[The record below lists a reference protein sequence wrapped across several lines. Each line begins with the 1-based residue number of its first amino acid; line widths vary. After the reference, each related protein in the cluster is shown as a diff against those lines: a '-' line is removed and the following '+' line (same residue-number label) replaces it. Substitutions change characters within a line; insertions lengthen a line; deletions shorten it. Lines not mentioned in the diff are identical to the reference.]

1 MSIKDKRFFSASSSV
16 FWLILG
22 IILFLLLP
30 YFKNGFYS
38 ENKIKEWEKNFEQEK
53 IRKDSLGNLK
63 KGKTIVIHWS
73 WKDYKKDKHEIS
85 FSVQERDVLNA
96 KGYRTRY
103 NGFNF
108 IGNIYSDFINCSE
121 SVIDAMY
128 QAMNRD
134 IAKKKLRDMD
144 VLNYIVTAIQ
154 TPPYT
159 KITNEKGECPCKDM
173 GSNWL
178 DDCYPRPDGQ
188 GCCNGVVPSAVYTPA
203 EFIYQKT
210 GDCDTKAILAYA
222 LLKKFK
228 YDAAVL
234 VGFTSNS
241 IKDPGAHCMLGVAG
255 VKPVVPGAKVRH
267 SGRLYYP
274 WEVTS
279 FNPYFVLGNINMWQV
294 WRDWEVVCN

>member
-1 MSIKDKRFFSASSSV
+1 MSTKDKGFFSVSSSI
-16 FWLILG
+16 FWVILG

-30 YFKNGFYS
+30 YFKNGFYN
-38 ENKIKEWEKNFEQEK
+38 EEKAKEWVENFDEQK
-53 IRKDSLGNLK
+53 HTIDSIGNSNNSKKVVIRW
-63 KGKTIVIHWS
+63 T
-73 WKDYKKDKHEIS
+73 WKDFNKDRHEIS
-85 FSVQERDVLNA
+85 FCVQRGEIQRA
-96 KGYRTRY
+96 KKFRIGYSGS
-103 NGFNF
+103 NFN
-108 IGNIYSDFINCSE
+108 GNIYQDFINISE
-121 SVIDAMY
+121 SVIDSMY
-128 QAMNRD
+128 QAMHKDVR
-134 IAKKKLRDMD
+134 KKKLRDMD
-144 VLNYIVTAIQ
+144 LLNYIVTAIQ

-159 KITNEKGECPCKDM
+159 KITNEEGECPCKDM

-188 GCCNGVVPSAVYTPA
+188 GCCNGVVPLAVYTPA

>member
-1 MSIKDKRFFSASSSV
+1 MSTKDKGFFSVSSSV
-16 FWLILG
+16 FWVILG

-30 YFKNGFYS
+30 YFKNGFYN
-38 ENKIKEWEKNFEQEK
+38 EEKAKEWVKNFEQEK

-63 KGKTIVIHWS
+63 KGKTVVIHWA
-73 WKDYKKDKHEIS
+73 WKDFNKDKHEIS
-85 FSVQERDVLNA
+85 FLVQELDILRA
-96 KGYRTRY
+96 KKFRTDY

-108 IGNIYSDFINCSE
+108 IGNLYRDFINSSE
-121 SVIDAMY
+121 PVIDSMF

-134 IAKKKLRDMD
+134 VSKKKLRDMD
-144 VLNYIVTAIQ
+144 ILNYVVTAIQ

-178 DDCYPRPDGQ
+178 DDCYPRQDGQ
-188 GCCNGVVPSAVYTPA
+188 GCCNGVVPLAVYTPA

-210 GDCDTKAILAYA
+210 GDCDTKSILAYA

-228 YDAAVL
+228 YDVAIL
-234 VGFTSNS
+234 VGFTSNN

-255 VKPVVPGAKVRH
+255 VKPIIPGAKVRH

-279 FNPYFVLGNINMWQV
+279 FSPYFVLGNVNMWRV